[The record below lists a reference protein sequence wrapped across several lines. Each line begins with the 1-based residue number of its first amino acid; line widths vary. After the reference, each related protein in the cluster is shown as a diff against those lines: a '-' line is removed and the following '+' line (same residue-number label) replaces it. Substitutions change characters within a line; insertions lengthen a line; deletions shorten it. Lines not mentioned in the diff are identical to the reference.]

1 MHLSTV
7 FEYLM
12 QSRHVLYRH
21 SRTVQLVA
29 SYCHV
34 RVIRIRN
41 STSIVLT
48 NAVLA
53 NRAGQGT
60 THVQQIND

>member
-34 RVIRIRN
+34 RVIRIRIYVYV
-41 STSIVLT
+41 IVHQLY
-48 NAVLA
+48 
-53 NRAGQGT
+53 
-60 THVQQIND
+60 